1 MGAAARQV
9 DNVTLHETK
18 TELAVRL
25 LRDKIRS
32 GELAPGER
40 LSPVVIAEQLEMSP
54 TPVREALRLLQ
65 SDGLVVYK
73 AHQGIEVAG
82 LPADDVTEIY
92 MLRRLLEPVAMERAV
107 PAIAGPEL
115 RKLEGLHDRLRGAV
129 ATGQGRKIAEANA
142 AWHWYIY
149 EQSGSRYLTEFIRR
163 LWARFPWRT
172 MWVIPQRA
180 ERTLAEHEAMMEAI
194 RAGNA
199 EEAARLLRIHI
210 VPADHGDKPVGEEI
224 TGAGE
229 RESASS
235 RSAAG
240 ARRVPA

>member
-1 MGAAARQV
+1 MA
-9 DNVTLHETK
+9 LHETK

-25 LRDKIRS
+25 LRDRIRS
-32 GELAPGER
+32 GQLEPGER

-82 LPADDVTEIY
+82 LPADDVAEIY
-92 MLRRLLEPVAMERAV
+92 MLRRLLEPLAMERAV
-107 PAIAGPEL
+107 PAITGPEL
-115 RKLEGLHDRLRGAV
+115 RKLERLHDRLRDAV

-149 EQSGSRYLTEFIRR
+149 EQSGSRYLAEFIRR

-180 ERTLAEHEAMMEAI
+180 ERTLAEHEAIMEAI

-199 EEAARLLRIHI
+199 SDAAQLLRVHI
-210 VPADHGDKPVGEEI
+210 VPADHGDKPGGQESIGGSERDPAGGRNEA
-224 TGAGE
+224 GAG
-229 RESASS
+229 
-235 RSAAG
+235 
-240 ARRVPA
+240 RVPA

>member
-1 MGAAARQV
+1 MA
-9 DNVTLHETK
+9 LHETK

-25 LRDKIRS
+25 LREKIRS
-32 GELAPGER
+32 GELEPGRR
-40 LSPVVIAEQLEMSP
+40 LSPVVIAEELEMSP

-73 AHQGIEVAG
+73 PHQGIEVAG
-82 LPADDVTEIY
+82 LPADDVAEIY

-107 PAIAGPEL
+107 PAITGPEL
-115 RKLEGLHDRLRGAV
+115 RKLERLHDRLRDAV

-149 EQSGSRYLTEFIRR
+149 EQSGTRYLSEFIRR

-180 ERTLAEHEAMMEAI
+180 ERTLAEHEAMMQAI
-194 RAGNA
+194 RAGNGA
-199 EEAARLLRIHI
+199 EAAQLLRVHI
-210 VPADHGDKPVGEEI
+210 VPADHGDQPTGEA
-224 TGAGE
+224 TAG
-229 RESASS
+229 
-235 RSAAG
+235 AG
-240 ARRVPA
+240 ARGPVSSRRADGTGRPVPA

>member
-1 MGAAARQV
+1 M
-9 DNVTLHETK
+9 TLHETK

-25 LRDKIRS
+25 LRDKIRV

-73 AHQGIEVAG
+73 PHQGIEVAG
-82 LPADDVTEIY
+82 LPADDVAEIY
-92 MLRRLLEPVAMERAV
+92 MLRRLLEPVAMEQAV
-107 PAIAGPEL
+107 PAITGAEL
-115 RKLEGLHDRLRGAV
+115 RKLENLHDRLREAV

-142 AWHWYIY
+142 AWHWCIY
-149 EQSGSRYLTEFIRR
+149 EQSGTKYLTEFIRR

-180 ERTLAEHEAMMEAI
+180 ERTLAEHEAMMAAI
-194 RAGNA
+194 RAGDA
-199 EEAARLLRIHI
+199 KAAAQLLRTHI
-210 VPADHGDKPVGEEI
+210 VPADHGDKQAGQ
-224 TGAGE
+224 GAGD
-229 RESASS
+229 A
-235 RSAAG
+235 
-240 ARRVPA
+240 ARRSPKPARAGLA